1 MRTISMLLVLAVLS
15 AGCSSGENPASV
27 CSDHK
32 AEITA
37 NEVVVIAQGTDDL
50 GDESFWIVCSVGAQL
65 LESKYERY
73 RAAGLGEA
81 DFARM
86 PDNQLTGDITR
97 LYLDMKPLIQ

>member
-1 MRTISMLLVLAVLS
+1 MKAIPILLVLAILS
-15 AGCSSGENPASV
+15 AGCSNGENPASV
-27 CSDHK
+27 GDEQK

-37 NEVVVIAQGTDDL
+37 DEVVVIAQGTDDL
-50 GDESFWIVCSVGAQL
+50 GDESLWIVCSIGAEL

-86 PDNQLTGDITR
+86 PDNQLTRDVKR